1 MDRTRSSSDRNKPVA
16 RSTRLAR
23 VWMPCLAA
31 LGAAGA
37 LPGLALAADDGADNE
52 RWQAIRKNLF
62 ADRPISEETQGILE
76 LDTPVRAADAS
87 VVPIAIRAQLAQTP
101 SRYIKKLWLVIDR
114 NPSPVGAIFTFTPE
128 SGRADLETRVRVEE
142 YTHVRAIAEL
152 SDGKLVMQ
160 KRYVKASGGCSAP
173 AGKDLAEAM
182 ASVGKMKLRIEGEPS
197 AGKPLLAQLMISHP
211 NVSGLAIDQVT
222 RLAPVPY
229 YVRTVNVSYGG
240 KPVMSA
246 DVDFTLSENPSLR
259 FYFTPHA
266 TGNAELRAQVVDSN
280 DRQFESAVAVRSTL

>member
-1 MDRTRSSSDRNKPVA
+1 MDRTRIGTRNDDTVP

-23 VWMPCLAA
+23 VWMPCLAV
-31 LGAAGA
+31 LGATGA
-37 LPGLALAADDGADNE
+37 LPAFAAVADEGADNE
-52 RWQAIRKNLF
+52 RWQAVRKNMF
-62 ADRPISEETQGILE
+62 ADRPISEDAQGILE
-76 LDTPVRAADAS
+76 LETPVRAADAS
-87 VVPIAIRAQLAQTP
+87 VVPIAIRTQLEQTP
-101 SRYIKKLWLVIDR
+101 ARYIKKLWLVIDR

-128 SGRADLETRVRVEE
+128 SGRADLETRVRIEE
-142 YTHVRAIAEL
+142 YTYVRAIAEL
-152 SDGKLVMQ
+152 ALQ

-182 ASVGKMKLRIEGEPS
+182 ASVGKMKLRVEGEPS

-259 FYFTPHA
+259 FYFVPQT
-266 TGNAELRAQVVDSN
+266 TGAAELRAQVVDSN
-280 DRQFESAVAVRSTL
+280 ERQFESAVAVRSTL

>member
-1 MDRTRSSSDRNKPVA
+1 VARTRTAPLVSR
-16 RSTRLAR
+16 RTRLAR
-23 VWMPCLAA
+23 IGLPCWAA
-31 LGAAGA
+31 LGAIGA
-37 LPGLALAADDGADNE
+37 LPRLALAADEGADNE
-52 RWQAIRKNLF
+52 RWLAIRKNLF
-62 ADRPISEETQGILE
+62 AGRPISEDAQGILE

-87 VVPIAIRAQLAQTP
+87 VVPIGVRTQLVQTP
-101 SRYIKKLWLVIDR
+101 ARYIQKLWLVIDR
-114 NPSPVGAIFTFTPE
+114 NPSPVGAIFSFTPE
-128 SGRADLETRVRVEE
+128 SGRADLETRVRIEE
-142 YTHVRAIAEL
+142 YTFVRAIAEL
-152 SDGKLVMQ
+152 SDGKLVMH

-182 ASVGKMKLRIEGEPS
+182 ASVGKMKLRVEGEPS

-259 FYFTPHA
+259 FYFTPLA
-266 TGNAELRAQVVDSN
+266 TGAAELRAQVVDSN
-280 DRQFESAVAVRSTL
+280 ERQFESAVAVRSNV